1 MPDIDHAGFH
11 RGVGKFRESN
21 MCHFPASTILLLTL
35 CQWFKM
41 LYNTQKAIQE
51 NQDATIDAF
60 AVICGPIIPTGRL
73 WLLQGYHAGTHWCS
87 EKCRVSM
94 VPAPNIC
101 LYNTYSLVYKLHL
114 KHECQYNT
122 YLIRVMPRVIA
133 ISGPIKPTGGGS
145 CRISHWFPSVHRKT
159 GPTGRVWPVPD
170 SMPVPIGR
178 VWLVPDSML
187 APIAPP
193 DNPGY

>member
-1 MPDIDHAGFH
+1 MEHSKSNPRKPGCYNRCIRSYLWSYYTH
-11 RGVGKFRESN
+11 RQ
-21 MCHFPASTILLLTL
+21 AL
-35 CQWFKM
+35 
-41 LYNTQKAIQE
+41 
-51 NQDATIDAF
+51 
-60 AVICGPIIPTGRL
+60 AVA
-73 WLLQGYHAGTHWCS
+73 GYHAGTHWCS

-94 VPAPNIC
+94 VLAPNIC
-101 LYNTYSLVYKLHL
+101 LYNTYTLVYELHL

-145 CRISHWFPSVHRKT
+145 CRISHWFPSVHWKT
-159 GPTGRVWPVPD
+159 GPTGRA
-170 SMPVPIGR
+170 
-178 VWLVPDSML
+178 WLVPDSIP